1 MTIPTI
7 PRMLDRL
14 GVHFDGIG
22 TTQLAGALD
31 MTRPLGDNVKGL
43 IELMTRKTYD
53 DFVRKIAEH
62 RERSV
67 EEIDAAAH
75 GRVWIATD
83 ALDRGLVDRLGTLS
97 DAVESAAELA
107 GLESGTYMLDYVEL
121 ELGFAERLV
130 LSLTAK
136 AAVGVER
143 LVDLPRLPAS
153 LTQAIESTLEPMA
166 FIDRLNDPRG
176 IYAYCFCDT
185 N

>member
-1 MTIPTI
+1 
-7 PRMLDRL
+7 
-14 GVHFDGIG
+14 
-22 TTQLAGALD
+22 
-31 MTRPLGDNVKGL
+31 
-43 IELMTRKTYD
+43 
-53 DFVRKIAEH
+53 
-62 RERSV
+62 
-67 EEIDAAAH
+67 
-75 GRVWIATD
+75 
-83 ALDRGLVDRLGTLS
+83 LS

>member
-1 MTIPTI
+1 
-7 PRMLDRL
+7 
-14 GVHFDGIG
+14 
-22 TTQLAGALD
+22 
-31 MTRPLGDNVKGL
+31 
-43 IELMTRKTYD
+43 
-53 DFVRKIAEH
+53 
-62 RERSV
+62 
-67 EEIDAAAH
+67 
-75 GRVWIATD
+75 
-83 ALDRGLVDRLGTLS
+83 
-97 DAVESAAELA
+97 
-107 GLESGTYMLDYVEL
+107 MLDYVEL